1 MRRSN
6 GNSNSPG
13 TFKYTLS
20 AVNLQQE
27 KSLTGNTLAV
37 IPSGTR
43 IQVLDGEEDWYKV
56 SYNGQVGYVYK
67 KDISTTKFTWRNALL
82 RTYATAE
89 SNPSAVVPAK
99 SQVEVLNVV
108 GEWSYVVFN
117 NKKGYIFS
125 YFLTDDGNSPQAYDF
140 TYFNSNMLRFVNDN
154 IILSPTNNL
163 ITTDL
168 TNKLTYVFEKGPDK
182 RWRQLYRW
190 ECAVG
195 APNTPTIRGTF
206 YVVSR
211 KPYFGSDTYRV
222 KYATRIQGSYYY
234 HSVLFNPEGTEII
247 DDRLGVAISHGC
259 IRLAVANAQ
268 WIYDNVLDAT
278 AVVIN

>member
-1 MRRSN
+1 MKRLTRNPASN
-6 GNSNSPG
+6 G
-13 TFKYTLS
+13 TYKYTLA

-27 KSLTGNTLAV
+27 KSLTGNTLAI

-56 SYNGQVGYVYK
+56 SYNDQVGYVYK
-67 KDISTTKFTWRNALL
+67 KDISTIKFTWRNALL

-99 SQVEVLNVV
+99 SQVQVLNVV
-108 GEWSYVVFN
+108 GDWSYVVFN

-125 YFLTDDGNSPQAYDF
+125 YFLTDDGNSPNAYDF

-154 IILSPTNNL
+154 MILSPTNNL

-190 ECAVG
+190 ECTVG

-206 YVVSR
+206 YIEGR

-259 IRLAVANAQ
+259 IRLAVDNAL
-268 WIYDNVLDAT
+268 WIYGNVLDAT